1 LLKNLE
7 PYQRELIEESSGS
20 DITPKVKSLANM
32 GLRRI
37 CVFGAGAIGGHLAA
51 KLAAAG
57 HDVSVV
63 ARGANLAAIK
73 KNGIALRDGAQPGAR
88 TIAGRVRASEHTEE
102 LGAQDVVF
110 VTTKATALAAF
121 AAATAPL
128 AGPETAFVFVQNG
141 IPWWYAQGIDSGIRG
156 ARPRPPDLS
165 PLDPGGALAR
175 AIDPGRV
182 IGGVVYSSNDVVA
195 PGVVMNYSA
204 GRNMLVVGETDDRHS
219 ERIAALRALLG
230 AAELHSPPAADIRQS
245 VWDKLLINF
254 GSSLCVP
261 LGEPI
266 SAVVNDP
273 TLRVVRDR
281 LLTEG
286 RAIAQAHGVSP
297 DGAPKRP
304 GAVQGSVATAHK
316 PSMLQDY
323 ELGRPME
330 VAAILAMP
338 CAFARAAGVD
348 APTLAALHAITGRL
362 AAQKG
367 LYSP

>member
-1 LLKNLE
+1 ME
-7 PYQRELIEESSGS
+7 
-20 DITPKVKSLANM
+20 
-32 GLRRI
+32 LRRI

-63 ARGANLAAIK
+63 ARGANLAAIRSK
-73 KNGIALRDGAQPGAR
+73 GIALREGARPDAR
-88 TIAGRVRASEHTEE
+88 TITGRVRASDRPSD

-110 VTTKATALAAF
+110 VTAKATALAGFAS
-121 AAATAPL
+121 AAAPL
-128 AGPETAFVFVQNG
+128 CDAGTAFVFVQNG
-141 IPWWYAQGIDSGIRG
+141 IPWWYAQGIESKPRG

-165 PLDPGGALAR
+165 RLDPGGALAR
-175 AIDPGRV
+175 AIDPQRV
-182 IGGVVYSSNDVVA
+182 IGGVVYSSNNLVE
-195 PGVVMNYSA
+195 PGVVVNYSE
-204 GRNMLVVGETDDRHS
+204 GRNMLVVGETDDRAS

-254 GSSLCVP
+254 GSTLCVP

-266 SAVVNDP
+266 STVMNDP
-273 TLRVVRDR
+273 VLRPVRER
-281 LLTEG
+281 LLAEG
-286 RAIAQAHGVSP
+286 RAIAQAHGISFEDVP
-297 DGAPKRP
+297 RRP
-304 GAVQGSVATAHK
+304 GGAQTAGATAHK

-330 VAAILAMP
+330 VDAILAVP

-348 APTLAALHAITGRL
+348 VPTLEALNAITGRL
-362 AAQKG
+362 AARKG
-367 LYSP
+367 LYSPG